1 MGQQESGGS
10 MARHAAEMT
19 AERASRGSRVRDV
32 APKPRAAVE
41 SDRTALLVPLDAI
54 VPGPNSRTGWDE
66 VNDGL
71 LQLAQSIQERGLL
84 EPLIVRELHLGTGG
98 PRQFE
103 LLAGFRR
110 LAAARHLQMRRV
122 PVRVVVSSDAEASA
136 TNVAENLARTDL
148 PDADAVRA
156 IEQLHETHGWGVR
169 QIARTTGR
177 PVSWI
182 SDLLTVAR
190 SRREREALQDGRIAL
205 NAAVRMARLK
215 EAAPELRDD
224 LLRRVEAGER
234 VLVGDVPRIQAVGS
248 GGKPRVGPSA
258 ELYSEEPTRDAAS
271 DEPLRDEEAQ
281 RPAAVS
287 WVEYVEYG
295 RVEQAMYR
303 NMRLSIRQVLVAL
316 DKTWEAQ
323 GRHRRLPLEL
333 RRELE
338 QTREFLSE
346 FLNKDTASC

>member
-1 MGQQESGGS
+1 MGQQQAGS
-10 MARHAAEMT
+10 VVRHAAEV
-19 AERASRGSRVRDV
+19 AAQRASRESRARGVT
-32 APKPRAAVE
+32 PKQRANVE

-66 VNDGL
+66 VDDGL
-71 LQLAQSIQERGLL
+71 LQLAESIRERGLL
-84 EPLIVRELHLGTGG
+84 EPLIVRELRSETDG
-98 PRQFE
+98 PRRFQ

-122 PVRVVVSSDAEASA
+122 PVRVVASSDAEARA

-148 PDADAVRA
+148 TDADAVRA
-156 IEQLHETHGWGVR
+156 IEDLHVTHGWGVR
-169 QIARTTGR
+169 QIARTSGR
-177 PVSWI
+177 PASWI

-205 NAAVRMARLK
+205 NAAVRVARLK

-234 VLVGDVPRIQAVGS
+234 VLVGDVPRIQAVGP
-248 GGKPRVGPSA
+248 GKKPRDGQSA
-258 ELYSEEPTRDAAS
+258 ELYSEAPTPDAAP
-271 DEPLRDEEAQ
+271 DEPPRDEDAQ
-281 RPAAVS
+281 RPAAVG

-295 RVEQAMYR
+295 RIEQAMYR

-338 QTREFLSE
+338 QTREFLDE
-346 FLNKDTASC
+346 FLNKDTAGR